1 MKIIS
6 INKVGSYLYNLTSPE
21 SDVDYVMLYKRPV
34 EHYLTLDGCCSDT
47 MRSQTIEGGLR
58 PIDYTYWDVRKFLRM
73 AENNSFSAIEFLYAT
88 EAYTESAE
96 YQYLLRM
103 VNPRNF
109 CIKSL
114 AFQSMNLMND
124 KRQRGYIK
132 AFQCIFLEFLLQKRT
147 VPASLNVDY
156 ILESID
162 LDNAVKQNIIHMFS
176 LKRKN
181 NKFVDISLFNPD
193 YVTRIADLPEKQKL
207 DYTPVFHNIIL
218 NY

>member
-6 INKVGSYLYNLTSPE
+6 INKVGSHLYNLSSPE

-34 EHYLTLDGCCSDT
+34 EHYLTLDGFCSDS

-73 AENNSFSAIEFLYAT
+73 SENNSFSALEFLYAT
-88 EAYTESAE
+88 EAYTENSE

-103 VNPRNF
+103 VNPRKF

-114 AFQSMNLMND
+114 AFQSMNLIND

-132 AFQCIFLEFLLQKRT
+132 AFQCIFLEFLLQKRI
-147 VPASLNVDY
+147 VPESLNVDY
-156 ILESID
+156 ILDSIV
-162 LDNAVKQNIIHMFS
+162 LENSLKQSVVHIFS
-176 LKRKN
+176 LKKKN
-181 NKFVDISLFNPD
+181 SKFVDINLFNPE
-193 YVTRIADLPEKQKL
+193 YMQLVSQLPENVKQ
-207 DYTPVFHNIIL
+207 DYTPVFHKIVL